1 MRSPVRRGFTLIE
14 LLVVIAIIAILA
26 AILFPV
32 FAKARDRAQVTA
44 CMNNMKQIGIAVQ
57 MYLGD
62 YDAKYPMNRLPPTP
76 GAPRPWDGSPF
87 NWHTELTPYVQ
98 SKDVWKC
105 PSNAL
110 ARQFPTVTEES
121 KKFPI
126 SYSYNGAM
134 FHESDSR
141 HSGGAATIQSIKD
154 PSGTLLVV
162 ESRGQ
167 WPDLGPWALDGY
179 RSYIPATGQE
189 NGKLGAFQT
198 HDKRMN
204 AVFADTHARSV
215 TMKQTLDD
223 DMWKDARTMYQGDQL
238 KALYNK
244 MFAEYK

>member
-32 FAKARDRAQVTA
+32 FAKARERAQVTA
-44 CMNNMKQIGIAVQ
+44 CMNNMKQIGTATQ

-62 YDAKYPMNRLPPTP
+62 YEGAYPMNRLEPEP
-76 GAPRPWDGSPF
+76 AHD
-87 NWHTELTPYVQ
+87 NWRTELTPYVK
-98 SKDVWKC
+98 SLDVWKC

-110 ARQFPTVTEES
+110 AKQVPTVADES
-121 KKFPI
+121 GRYPI
-126 SYSYNGAM
+126 SYSYNGSF
-134 FHESDSR
+134 FHENSR
-141 HSGGAATIQSIKD
+141 TTHRATTTTDVKD
-154 PSGTLLVV
+154 PAGTLLVV

-167 WPDLGPWALDGY
+167 WPDLGPWGIWDGSSAY
-179 RSYIPATGQE
+179 RSYNPVTKQH
-189 NGKLGAFQT
+189 NGKIGAFQT

-215 TMKQTLDD
+215 TLKQTLDD
-223 DMWKDARTMYQGDQL
+223 DMWKDGRTMYQGDQL

-244 MFAEYK
+244 MLAEYK